1 MFDSFLKQFCK
12 RNIGV
17 TVNLVLNIEHSQK
30 INAPE
35 IPGYYYSRERI
46 LNKILSYKSK
56 RLILI
61 TAPAGYGKTSFSV
74 EFFHNLKKELKLWI
88 SISSY
93 DNSIENF
100 FLLLALA
107 FENNLKNSSFGM
119 KLKNILSK
127 SQNVT
132 LAEKINNVI
141 SSFSSDLYSYL
152 NTRGKQLFIFLDDF
166 HNIDESDEVCSALN
180 YFLEYLPSNVNVVFI
195 SRRDPKKINYPK
207 FLAKNWLGRITKS
220 DLSFN
225 DSDINSFVKLYKR
238 NTKNLDK
245 NLLEDFLKTT
255 EGWVTAMQL
264 LLMTN
269 DFEMLRN
276 EDFHQ
281 SRSDIF
287 EYFTNEI
294 YSLCTDEEKNLLL
307 TLSFPESFN
316 KHIIEEVLGIENGY
330 DILIKLYEGN
340 VFINKEDDSYRFHEL
355 LRKYLNK
362 IVTEKYSEAEI
373 SNIYKKLGNYYLK
386 NKEWREDYIALNYL
400 ILGKDYKTLMQWIKL
415 NASDKLLLIHS
426 SGLFKKIEEISDK
439 GFKKSLE
446 YILLKVNTLIY
457 KDKEIDKALDYLQSI
472 LRMKFSLAMNE
483 DILIPANKIKSA
495 DVNYYIELL
504 MLICNCNF
512 LKEGIAINNIP
523 ISEHILKFK
532 LREDQEIQFIV
543 SLIKSYITSSENLKC
558 KKYILRLKEIFRK
571 IVNDYEK
578 GISAIDENSFIE
590 SLFSMLIFFDY
601 GDYTTGNQVVRFI
614 LNNIDYKN
622 FDISD
627 FSQAC
632 FALFTSYNSKEY
644 EKFFNLLKQKNKE
657 KNQTIFSA
665 YKNQF
670 EFQSI
675 LRKFLNYEFKETI
688 KELEIIKRN
697 IYQKNY
703 IYFIDALILYC
714 YNLNNQPSLV
724 NRLIADGNY
733 NVSKTRLL
741 ILQLEASLL
750 QNDIKSYQLI
760 LREIDKI
767 KKDNFTMFN
776 QAVIMFYECYYFA
789 LTDNLKDFKEKYK
802 KFLNMSI
809 EFDYK
814 NYIVFRTKAN
824 KLSYVFEYAQSN
836 RIISVYLKNIFAKE
850 KITIA
855 SNKIR
860 SVKINILFLDNSR
873 IIINGRE
880 LTDNLWLRPKSKS
893 IFLYLVY
900 RSFYGFESTKNT
912 IIDDLFYNTRA
923 VNYDA
928 IVDVE
933 MNKIRKT
940 FHLFLSEIFNE
951 KIEKGVL
958 TLRDKRYYL
967 ISKDFNLDIQL
978 DVEDF
983 KNLAA
988 SNNIN
993 DKLKAFEIYKNDF
1006 AIDSF
1011 NNWAE
1016 DIRENFKF
1024 IYSETI
1030 HKLISYF
1037 EGKKDNKKVLVLLE
1051 KLVDIDNSDEE
1062 IMMKLLSVYNKKK
1075 DYRKFK
1081 FVYKIYE
1088 KRLKK
1093 EFNVEPSK
1101 EMQKF
1106 FSEVAHNN

>member
-1 MFDSFLKQFCK
+1 M
-12 RNIGV
+12 
-17 TVNLVLNIEHSQK
+17 VLQIEHSQK

-35 IPGYYYSRERI
+35 IPGYYYSRERL

-74 EFFHNLKKELKLWI
+74 EFFHILKKELKLWI
-88 SISSY
+88 SISPY

-107 FENNLKNSSFGM
+107 FENNLKNSSFGT

-127 SQNVT
+127 SQNVSVS
-132 LAEKINNVI
+132 EKINNVI
-141 SSFSSDLYSYL
+141 SSFSSELYSYL
-152 NTRGKQLFIFLDDF
+152 KNRGKQLFIFLDDF
-166 HNIDESDEVCSALN
+166 HNIDESEEVCSALN
-180 YFLEYLPSNVNVVFI
+180 YFLEYLPSNVNIVFI
-195 SRRDPKKINYPK
+195 SRRDPKIINYPK
-207 FLAKNWLGRITKS
+207 FLAKNWLGRITKN
-220 DLSFN
+220 DLSFS

-245 NLLEDFLKTT
+245 NLLEEFLRTT

-287 EYFTNEI
+287 DYFTNEI
-294 YSLCTDEEKNLLL
+294 YNSCSDEEKNLLL

-316 KHIIEEVLGIENGY
+316 KQIIEKVFGIANGY
-330 DILIKLYEGN
+330 EILIKLYQSN
-340 VFINKEDDSYRFHEL
+340 VFINKEDDSFRFHEL

-362 IVTEKYSEAEI
+362 IAGEKFSEEEI
-373 SNIYKKLGNYYLK
+373 GAIYKKLGNYYLK
-386 NKEWREDYIALNYL
+386 NREWREDYIALNYL
-400 ILGKDYKTLMQWIKL
+400 ILGKSYDKLKQWIKL

-439 GFKKSLE
+439 NFKNSLE

-457 KDKEIDKALDYLQSI
+457 KDKEIDKALDYLQSL
-472 LRMKFSLAMNE
+472 LRIKFSLGINE
-483 DILIPANKIKSA
+483 DILIPSDKIT
-495 DVNYYIELL
+495 DTNVNYYIEIL

-512 LKEGIAINNIP
+512 LKEGIAVNNIP

-532 LREDQEIQFIV
+532 LSEDQEIQFIV
-543 SLIKSYITSSENLKC
+543 SLIKSYITSSENSKC
-558 KKYILRLKEIFRK
+558 KKYIQRLKEIFKK
-571 IVNDYEK
+571 IVKDYEN
-578 GISAIDENSFIE
+578 GINPIDENSFIE
-590 SLFSMLIFFDY
+590 SMFSMLIFFDY
-601 GDYTTGNQVVRFI
+601 GDYKTGNQVIKFI
-614 LNNIDYKN
+614 LNNIDHKN
-622 FDISD
+622 FDLSD

-632 FALFTSYNSKEY
+632 FALFISYNSKDF
-644 EKFFNLLKQKNKE
+644 EKFYNLLKQKNKE

-688 KELEIIKRN
+688 KELEIIRKN

-703 IYFIDALILYC
+703 IYFIDALIIYC
-714 YNLNNQPSLV
+714 YNLSNQQGLV
-724 NRLIADGNY
+724 KRLITDGKY
-733 NVSKTRLL
+733 NVSKTRSL

-750 QNDIKSYQLI
+750 QNDMKYYHQISRDI
-760 LREIDKI
+760 EKI
-767 KKDNFTMFN
+767 KKENFTIFN
-776 QAVIMFYECYYFA
+776 QAVIMFYECYYYA
-789 LTDNLKDFKEKYK
+789 LNDKLNEFKERFK
-802 KFLNMSI
+802 KFLNMSL
-809 EFDYK
+809 EFDFE
-814 NYIVFRTKAN
+814 NYIIFRTKAN

-836 RIISVYLKNIFAKE
+836 NILSEYLKNIFYKG

-855 SNKIR
+855 SSKVR
-860 SVKINILFLDNSR
+860 PLKINILYLDNSR
-873 IIINGRE
+873 IFINGKE
-880 LTDNLWLRPKSKS
+880 LTDNLWQRPKSKS

-900 RSFYGFESTKNT
+900 NSFYGIESTKST
-912 IIDDLFYNTRA
+912 IIDDIFHNTRA

-940 FHLFLSEIFNE
+940 FQLFLSDLFKV
-951 KIEKGVL
+951 KIEKEVL
-958 TLRDKRYYL
+958 VLRDKKYYL
-967 ISKDFNLDIQL
+967 TSKNFNPEIHLDA
-978 DVEDF
+978 EDF
-983 KNLAA
+983 KTLA
-988 SNNIN
+988 SGNNIN
-993 DKLKAFEIYKNDF
+993 DKLKAIEIYKTDF
-1006 AIDSF
+1006 AVDSF
-1011 NNWAE
+1011 NNWSE
-1016 DIRENFKF
+1016 DIRENLKF

-1030 HKLISYF
+1030 YKLISYF
-1037 EGKKDNKKVLVLLE
+1037 EEKADNKKVLKLLE
-1051 KLVDIDNSDEE
+1051 KLVDIDNSDED
-1062 IMMKLLSVYNKKK
+1062 IMMKLLSVYNKEKEF
-1075 DYRKFK
+1075 RKFK

-1093 EFNVEPSK
+1093 EFDVEPSK
-1101 EMQKF
+1101 EMQLF
-1106 FSEVAHNN
+1106 FSKVSQNN